1 MAKSILTTIARGL
14 TQRAPLTPAG
24 RGGRG
29 GWWPVIRESFPGAWQ
44 QNVEVR
50 VADVLAFPT
59 VYRCISL
66 IASDVAKLRVKLV
79 QQDETGIWSE
89 VRNPAYSP
97 VLRKPNP
104 YQTRIQFF
112 ETWMISK
119 LTHGNTFALKQRDGR
134 GVVKALFIL
143 DATPGRVEPLIA
155 ADGSLFYRLHPDE
168 LSGLPAEVVVPA
180 REIIHDRMNP
190 LYHPLVGVSP
200 IYAAGLAAVQGRRI
214 QEESAHF
221 FANGAKPGGVL
232 TTDGEIDKED
242 AKDIKANWASMFSGR
257 NSGQVA
263 VLADGLKYQPLQITA
278 HDAQLIEQ
286 LKWSSET
293 VCSVF
298 GVPAYKVGVG
308 TPPSHD
314 NVEAMDTQ
322 YYAQCL
328 QTHFEHI
335 ELLLDE
341 GLGMPEGLGTEFD
354 LEDLLRLD
362 SKSQMEVL
370 DKAKGKLTV
379 NEMRRKLGAKPVEG
393 GDTVYL
399 QEQDHSLAA
408 LAKRD
413 ARDDPFAK
421 GAAAAPPPP
430 PAANDNDDERQAGAA
445 APDVVAD
452 QARSFVDVALG
463 PVLERLVAIEGQPAP
478 ADGNDADPDVVQ
490 RLVED
495 EVAKAVAALPAAEPG
510 KDGQSWEDMALVRTG
525 PRTVELSFDHGER
538 RNTFELEFPVPLYR
552 GVFSAGGDYQEG
564 DMVTFGGSLWH
575 FNGAEDGAEAGKP
588 GDGSKAW
595 TLAAKRGRDGKDAD
609 KKGGAQ

>member
-1 MAKSILTTIARGL
+1 MNSVLSTIARGL
-14 TQRAPLTPAG
+14 LGKRSAPVGLRA
-24 RGGRG
+24 RDG
-29 GWWPVIRESFPGAWQ
+29 GWRTIFEAYPGAFQ
-44 QNVEVR
+44 QDVEVR
-50 VADVLAFPT
+50 LTDVLAFPT

-79 QQDETGIWSE
+79 QQDKDGIWSE
-89 VRNPAYSP
+89 TKNPAYSP
-97 VLRKPNP
+97 VLRKPNL

-112 ETWMISK
+112 ECWMISK
-119 LTHGNTFALKQRDGR
+119 LIKGNVYVLKQRDGR
-134 GVVKALFIL
+134 GVVTRLHIL
-143 DATPGRVEPLIA
+143 DPDRVEPRLA
-155 ADGSLFYRLHPDE
+155 SDGSIFYRLQTNELAGLPDE
-168 LSGLPAEVVVPA
+168 VIVPG

-214 QEESAHF
+214 QEESASF

-232 TTDGEIDKED
+232 TSDSEID
-242 AKDIKANWASMFSGR
+242 AKDAKQIKDDWRTMFSGK
-257 NSGQVA
+257 NAGNVA
-263 VLADGLKYQPLQITA
+263 VLADGLKYQEIQITA
-278 HDAQLIEQ
+278 HDSQLIEQ

-298 GVPAYKVGVG
+298 GVPPYKVGVG

-341 GLGMPEGLGTEFD
+341 GLAMPEGLGTEFD

-370 DKAKGKLTV
+370 DKSKGKMTV
-379 NEMRRKLGAKPVEG
+379 NEQRKRLGLKPVDG

-413 ARDDPFAK
+413 AREDPFAK
-421 GAAAAPPPP
+421 GAAST
-430 PAANDNDDERQAGAA
+430 PATVANDNGDKEAEAQ
-445 APDVVAD
+445 
-452 QARSFVDVALG
+452 
-463 PVLERLVAIEGQPAP
+463 
-478 ADGNDADPDVVQ
+478 
-490 RLVED
+490 
-495 EVAKAVAALPAAEPG
+495 AKAALEAI
-510 KDGQSWEDMALVRTG
+510 T
-525 PRTVELSFDHGER
+525 
-538 RNTFELEFPVPLYR
+538 R
-552 GVFSAGGDYQEG
+552 GFA
-564 DMVTFGGSLWH
+564 
-575 FNGAEDGAEAGKP
+575 
-588 GDGSKAW
+588 
-595 TLAAKRGRDGKDAD
+595 
-609 KKGGAQ
+609 